1 MFNNY
6 FVTEEEIKLK
16 HTLYTFPILLVTL
29 IILNISIIAEEPK
42 QPASDGSSS
51 EIEKNID
58 PEAMDILINMAQNL
72 STKEKFKVKIKNGY
86 DAVQSNGQKVEF
98 GSIRNFK
105 YKRPNLCRIDITE
118 RDGTKKGIVFDGTE
132 IVAFDNEEKV
142 YAKAPKPGTCDDA
155 IDYFKNELQIEVPL
169 SELFDTKLP
178 EFLKEIIT
186 EGYVVEE
193 SQFGDTPV
201 THLAFRTE
209 KVDFQIWVD
218 TKENLPKR
226 IIISYKNDFEHP
238 QFWAYFKEWD
248 LSPRLRDSNFKFDP
262 PKDFEKIPFSPV
274 KIMGGGEKADEKK

>member
-1 MFNNY
+1 MTNTFLHIIFSFLLLTSLSILSLAEQNNK
-6 FVTEEEIKLK
+6 T
-16 HTLYTFPILLVTL
+16 
-29 IILNISIIAEEPK
+29 
-42 QPASDGSSS
+42 GSEQMTSRVS
-51 EIEKNID
+51 KDID
-58 PEAMDILINMAQNL
+58 EEAMKVLMNMGQNL
-72 STKEKFKVKIKNGY
+72 STLKKVKVTVKSGY

-98 GSIRNFK
+98 GSIKNYK

-118 RDGTKKGIVFDGTE
+118 RDGTEKGIVFDGTE

-209 KVDFQIWVD
+209 EVDFQIWVD

>member
-1 MFNNY
+1 M
-6 FVTEEEIKLK
+6 
-16 HTLYTFPILLVTL
+16 
-29 IILNISIIAEEPK
+29 AEEPK
-42 QPASDGSSS
+42 QPVSDRSSS
-51 EIEKNID
+51 EVEKNID
-58 PEAMDILINMAQNL
+58 PDAMSILMKMAENL
-72 STKEKFKVKIKNGY
+72 STLKKVKVKIKSGY
-86 DAVQSNGQKVEF
+86 DAVQANDQKIEF
-98 GSIRNFK
+98 GAIRTVK

-118 RDGTKKGIVFDGTE
+118 RDGTEKGIVFDGTE

-186 EGYVVEE
+186 EGYIVEE
-193 SQFGDTPV
+193 SQIGDTPV

-209 KVDFQIWVD
+209 EVDFQIWVD
-218 TKENLPKR
+218 IKKNLPKR
-226 IIISYKNDFEHP
+226 IIISYKNDFENP

-248 LSPRLRDSNFKFDP
+248 LSPRLRDSIFKFEP

-274 KIMGGGEKADEKK
+274 KLMGGDKTDEKK